1 MSKPKQER
9 ISFGKIKEVIDPP
22 NLIEIQTKSYEEFL
36 QRFTEPDKRLKMG
49 LQAVLTEHFPIESYD
64 GQIRL
69 EYDSYEISPP
79 RTSDIAC
86 IRSGE
91 TYSASLYVKLRLK
104 CGDYSAEE
112 NVFMGEI
119 PMITDRGTF
128 VINGAERVIV
138 AQLHRSPGICF
149 EKTHHSNGKEIF
161 SFRIIPDRGSWLEVQ
176 FDTSDLMYV
185 FLDRRRR
192 SHKFLATT
200 FLRYLGYESDR
211 SIVEQFYTIQKL
223 KLTEVEGP
231 ELEYLIPFEDVK
243 HGEDANHRGMIIA
256 KAYEPLSL
264 ATIRKMVQ
272 LGIEE
277 IEVID
282 QREEETLVKTLK
294 KDLAH
299 DRESALKEIFRK
311 FRPGDP
317 SSIQQAATAL
327 DRLFKEEK
335 KYDLTRVGRYKI
347 NQKLGL
353 DVDED
358 CRLIQPIDFLAA
370 IKYLLRLRHGEGQ
383 VDDIDHLGNRR
394 VRAVGELIANQC
406 RVGLARTERLV
417 KERMTLCDTTRNDIT
432 PSKLI
437 NPKALS
443 AVVRDFFGRSQLS
456 QFMDQINPLAEL
468 THKRRLSALGPGG
481 LNRDRAG
488 FEVRDVHPS
497 HYGRICPI
505 ETPEGPNIGLINS
518 LCTYARIDEYGFIE
532 TPFRRVKTIEK
543 KNDKGEVIDTEV
555 VVTNE
560 VVYLTA
566 DKEEYHLIAQA
577 NNPIDNDNGSGHFVN
592 ARVTAREHGE
602 FIEVDPR
609 RVEFMDVSPKQ
620 IISIA
625 AGLIPFLEHDDA
637 NRALM
642 GANMQR
648 QGVPLMVNQAPL
660 VGTGIEAKCARD
672 SCAVVCAAGP
682 GIVASATAEF
692 IVTTPDG
699 ELPVAPQR
707 WLSDPDS
714 VTSDPD
720 KGIYVYRLR
729 KFMRSN
735 ASTCI
740 NQKPIVARGDVVKA
754 GDVLADGPCTDGGEL
769 ALGRNV
775 LVAYMSWYGYNF
787 EDAIIISERL
797 VQEDAYTSIHIEEF
811 EEKARDTK
819 LGPEEITR
827 DIPNVGDDALKNL
840 GSDGVIR
847 IGAEVKPGDILVGKI
862 TPKSETDLAPEERL
876 LRAIFGE
883 KAADVKDTSLRVPP
897 GTTGVVMDVRIV
909 RSAAPGSPA
918 VDVEKESQKQR
929 KKVDAEYERDK
940 GNLIDQLTSK
950 LSDRLLGEK
959 IPLEVTRAGSSEVI
973 IPANRKITKTLLRK
987 LAVYH
992 DQIEMNE
999 SPVRNQIFEIIN
1011 TYEPRF
1017 TDLDEE
1023 RDRKLDQIEAG
1034 AEMDPGVVTEVKV
1047 YIATKRKLGV
1057 GDKMAGRHGNK
1068 GVCSRVLPIE
1078 DMPYLEDGTP
1088 VDIILN
1094 PLGVPSRMN
1103 VGQVLEAHLGVAA
1116 KALGFKVATPVFDGI
1131 DEAQIW
1137 DYMSQAKKV
1146 DGFTWVG
1153 DGKDGSVAGKSRLI
1167 DGLTGEYFHYPVVVG
1182 YTYMLK
1188 LNHLVADKVHAR
1200 AVGTYSLVTQ
1210 QPLGGKAQHGGQ
1222 RFGEMEVWAMEAY
1235 GAAYTL
1241 QELLTVK
1248 SDDVQGRTRI
1258 YENIVRGDNSL
1269 EAGTPESF
1277 NVLIKEMQSLCLN
1290 VQPTEK
1296 KDRENAPQN
1305 TDDFFELLA
1314 SGEGLDEDDDDF
1326 GDDLTFDA
1334 DFDEEEVETETGE
1347 AAGGDDDSEM

>member
-929 KKVDAEYERDK
+929 KEVDAEYERDK

-1222 RFGEMEVWAMEAY
+1222 RFGEMGVWPMEAY